1 MTYLAPRQGLFAIIL
16 LVSFCLQT
24 LLLVISTDQQLSNS
38 RAQKGEQMVAQLID
52 EARLSLENKDRVSLS
67 VIANRYTSEQD
78 VTRILIKDNNG
89 DILVPVGN
97 APMQQGDTISQIATK
112 GDAVIGSVALT
123 LKDISKGEIIAMQ
136 WPFVIGTMVLHLLL
150 WLLYSYIARPTR
162 EQINAISRDIQDL
175 HRKQNIQ
182 VDQRGYDREFERRQA
197 DVSAANNE
205 SDTSPNNSAINEGR
219 NPTDNQGHSQVSE
232 SESNRPKANT
242 RKLDIHSAVN
252 QYVRTQQNQDTA
264 LNTNGIVND
273 TVNGIVNDNHGTNVA
288 ASNMTESHVVNH
300 AVDSRQNAMSGTN
313 SSHKSNNTS
322 RLSATRPF
330 DSISVQIVFHD
341 EFNMLERL
349 APSQRLPYLALCTQ
363 LLNQAVTELLKQPLL
378 LGVSALNEPH
388 FDESG
393 AYVML
398 KADNSHAKV
407 ALAGVMLG
415 KLYLMLNKIIHDK
428 HIELS
433 RFALPAKAGVSDNAQ
448 VEAMTHLLD
457 SVGKKEQML
466 ILLPN
471 GGLKQI
477 SNHVQVQSI
486 MRPTTVYERE
496 CAIFDGGNDAMIQRL
511 ADVRNAVLM
520 IEESAD

>member
-38 RAQKGEQMVAQLID
+38 RALKGEQMVAQLID

-78 VTRILIKDNNG
+78 VTRILIKDNND

-97 APMQQGDTISQIATK
+97 APMQQGDTIRQIATN

-123 LKDISKGEIIAMQ
+123 LKDVSKGEIIAMQ
-136 WPFVIGTMVLHLLL
+136 WPFVIGTMLLHLLL
-150 WLLYSYIARPTR
+150 WLIYGYLARPTK
-162 EQINAISRDIQDL
+162 EQINAISRDIQNL
-175 HRKQNIQ
+175 HREQYMQI
-182 VDQRGYDREFERRQA
+182 DPRSYDRDFERRSA
-197 DVSAANNE
+197 DRETTSSRSDENAAEN
-205 SDTSPNNSAINEGR
+205 DP
-219 NPTDNQGHSQVSE
+219 
-232 SESNRPKANT
+232 ANV
-242 RKLDIHSAVN
+242 RKLDVHNEVN
-252 QYVRTQQNQDTA
+252 QYLRKQQNQS
-264 LNTNGIVND
+264 
-273 TVNGIVNDNHGTNVA
+273 A
-288 ASNMTESHVVNH
+288 ASDGADVKADITEHTTQARADH
-300 AVDSRQNAMSGTN
+300 QAIDSTKEETISSAN
-313 SSHKSNNTS
+313 STPAKFGSAA
-322 RLSATRPF
+322 RLSATREF
-330 DSISVQIVFHD
+330 DSVRVQIVFHD

-349 APSQRLPYLALCTQ
+349 APAQRLPYLALCTQ

-378 LGVSALNEPH
+378 LGVSMMNEPR
-388 FDESG
+388 FEDNG
-393 AYVML
+393 ASVLL

-433 RFALPAKAGVSDNAQ
+433 RFALPAKAGVSDDAQ
-448 VEAMTHLLD
+448 SEAMTQLLQ

-471 GGLKQI
+471 AGLKQI
-477 SNHVQVQSI
+477 SHHVQVQSI

-496 CAIFDGGNDAMIQRL
+496 CTIFDGGNDAMIQRL

-520 IEESAD
+520 IENDSESPT

>member
-89 DILVPVGN
+89 DVLVPVGN

-136 WPFVIGTMVLHLLL
+136 WPFVIGSMLLHLLL
-150 WLLYSYIARPTR
+150 WLIYGYIARPTK
-162 EQINAISRDIQDL
+162 EQINALSRAIQDL
-175 HRKQNIQ
+175 HREQYRQI
-182 VDQRGYDREFERRQA
+182 DQREFARGYERNLERGDEKE
-197 DVSAANNE
+197 DVSTESASAANAAA
-205 SDTSPNNSAINEGR
+205 TSR
-219 NPTDNQGHSQVSE
+219 NPNVDKSDL
-232 SESNRPKANT
+232 P

-252 QYVRTQQNQDTA
+252 QYVRGQQGQNLELDATRDTNA
-264 LNTNGIVND
+264 
-273 TVNGIVNDNHGTNVA
+273 H
-288 ASNMTESHVVNH
+288 
-300 AVDSRQNAMSGTN
+300 AMSNDGADNLQDQLTAGN
-313 SSHKSNNTS
+313 ANNHDSHKSNGSNGMA
-322 RLSATRPF
+322 RLSANRPF
-330 DSISVQIVFHD
+330 DSVSVQIVFHD

-378 LGVSALNEPH
+378 LGVSAINEPR

-407 ALAGVMLG
+407 ALAGVMLA

-448 VEAMTHLLD
+448 VEAMSHLLE

-471 GGLKQI
+471 AGIKQI
-477 SNHVQVQSI
+477 NHHVQLQSV

-520 IEESAD
+520 IEETEAQG

>member
-24 LLLVISTDQQLSNS
+24 LLLVISTDQQLSKS
-38 RAQKGEQMVAQLID
+38 RALKGEQMVAQLID

-78 VTRILIKDNNG
+78 VTRILIKDNND

-97 APMQQGDTISQIATK
+97 APMQQGDTIRQIATN
-112 GDAVIGSVALT
+112 GDSVIGSVSLT

-136 WPFVIGTMVLHLLL
+136 WPFVIGTMLLHLLL
-150 WLLYSYIARPTR
+150 WLVYGYLARPTK
-162 EQINAISRDIQDL
+162 EQINALSRDIQDL
-175 HRKQNIQ
+175 HREQYMQI
-182 VDQRGYDREFERRQA
+182 DQRSYDREFERRA
-197 DVSAANNE
+197 TDTDRETSEHSGESATDSQPAN
-205 SDTSPNNSAINEGR
+205 A
-219 NPTDNQGHSQVSE
+219 H
-232 SESNRPKANT
+232 
-242 RKLDIHSAVN
+242 KLDVHSEVN
-252 QYVRTQQNQDTA
+252 QYLRTQQNQAATDTTGSDSQPIDSTTEERA
-264 LNTNGIVND
+264 EHDAANGATQDEI
-273 TVNGIVNDNHGTNVA
+273 
-288 ASNMTESHVVNH
+288 
-300 AVDSRQNAMSGTN
+300 SRA
-313 SSHKSNNTS
+313 HKSGSAS
-322 RLSATRPF
+322 RLSATRSF
-330 DSISVQIVFHD
+330 DSVRVQIVFHD

-349 APSQRLPYLALCTQ
+349 APAQRLPYLALCTQ

-378 LGVSALNEPH
+378 LGVSAMNEPR
-388 FDESG
+388 FDDTG
-393 AYVML
+393 ASVLL

-433 RFALPAKAGVSDNAQ
+433 RFALPAKAGVSDDAQ
-448 VEAMTHLLD
+448 AQAMTQLLH

-471 GGLKQI
+471 AGLKQI
-477 SNHVQVQSI
+477 SHHVQVQSI

-496 CAIFDGGNDAMIQRL
+496 CAVFDGGNDSMIQRL

-520 IEESAD
+520 IESADESAI

>member
-38 RAQKGEQMVAQLID
+38 RALKGEQMVAQLID

-78 VTRILIKDNNG
+78 VTRILIKDNND

-97 APMQQGDTISQIATK
+97 APMQQGDTIRQIATN

-123 LKDISKGEIIAMQ
+123 LKDVSKGEIIAMQ
-136 WPFVIGTMVLHLLL
+136 WPFVIGTMLLHLLL
-150 WLLYSYIARPTR
+150 WLIYGYLARPTK
-162 EQINAISRDIQDL
+162 EQINAISRDVQNL
-175 HRKQNIQ
+175 HREQYMQ
-182 VDQRGYDREFERRQA
+182 LDSRRHDRGSERHSADRESVNRSDENVA
-197 DVSAANNE
+197 DSNA
-205 SDTSPNNSAINEGR
+205 DTTS
-219 NPTDNQGHSQVSE
+219 V
-232 SESNRPKANT
+232 
-242 RKLDIHSAVN
+242 RKRDIHNEVN
-252 QYVRTQQNQDTA
+252 QYLRKQQNQ
-264 LNTNGIVND
+264 G
-273 TVNGIVNDNHGTNVA
+273 A
-288 ASNMTESHVVNH
+288 ASESADAITESDNTDEK
-300 AVDSRQNAMSGTN
+300 ASQQADNKQDAT
-313 SSHKSNNTS
+313 SSITSTPTSTS
-322 RLSATRPF
+322 RLSATRAF
-330 DSISVQIVFHD
+330 DSVNVQIVFHD

-378 LGVSALNEPH
+378 LGVSLMNEPR
-388 FDESG
+388 FGDKG
-393 AYVML
+393 ASVLL

-433 RFALPAKAGVSDNAQ
+433 RFALPAKAGVSDTAQ
-448 VEAMTHLLD
+448 SEAMTQLLH

-471 GGLKQI
+471 AGLKQI
-477 SNHVQVQSI
+477 SNHVQVHSI

-520 IEESAD
+520 IESDDD

>member
-97 APMQQGDTISQIATK
+97 APMQQGDTINQIATK

-136 WPFVIGTMVLHLLL
+136 WPFVIGSMVLHLLL
-150 WLLYSYIARPTR
+150 WLIYSYIARPTR
-162 EQINAISRDIQDL
+162 EQINAISRDVQDL
-175 HRKQNIQ
+175 HREQYTQ
-182 VDQRGYDREFERRQA
+182 LDQRGYDRERERRQSA
-197 DVSAANNE
+197 PSTATDETDSSQSNEVLNDGHSPVSSTNSQENSSAAH
-205 SDTSPNNSAINEGR
+205 
-219 NPTDNQGHSQVSE
+219 NQ
-232 SESNRPKANT
+232 PATT

-252 QYVRTQQNQDTA
+252 QYVRTQQNQDAA
-264 LNTNGIVND
+264 LDGDAVGDNGSASIGDNVAAGD
-273 TVNGIVNDNHGTNVA
+273 TDATSPLNDNHTKDHIGRNP
-288 ASNMTESHVVNH
+288 
-300 AVDSRQNAMSGTN
+300 
-313 SSHKSNNTS
+313 S

-330 DSISVQIVFHD
+330 DSVSVQIVFHD

-378 LGVSALNEPH
+378 LGVSVLNKPS

-407 ALAGVMLG
+407 ALAGVMLA
-415 KLYLMLNKIIHDK
+415 KLYLMLNKIIHNK

-471 GGLKQI
+471 SGLKQI
-477 SNHVQVQSI
+477 SHHVQVQSV

-520 IEESAD
+520 IDDTEE

>member
-1 MTYLAPRQGLFAIIL
+1 MTYLAPRQGLFAIII

-24 LLLVISTDQQLSNS
+24 LLLVISTDQQLTNS

-97 APMQQGDTISQIATK
+97 APMQQGDTITQIATK

-136 WPFVIGTMVLHLLL
+136 WPFVIGSMLLHLLL
-150 WLLYSYIARPTR
+150 WLIYGYIARPTR
-162 EQINAISRDIQDL
+162 EQINALSRDIQDL
-175 HRKQNIQ
+175 HREQYRPI
-182 VDQRGYDREFERRQA
+182 DQREFERGYER
-197 DVSAANNE
+197 DFERGDETETESTSTDFDSATSGTLSDANNKN
-205 SDTSPNNSAINEGR
+205 PNTR
-219 NPTDNQGHSQVSE
+219 TLDLP
-232 SESNRPKANT
+232 

-252 QYVRTQQNQDTA
+252 QYVRGQQGQNSELDATHDT
-264 LNTNGIVND
+264 TNND
-273 TVNGIVNDNHGTNVA
+273 TSNAGTDSIQDEVTAANANVNNDG
-288 ASNMTESHVVNH
+288 
-300 AVDSRQNAMSGTN
+300 
-313 SSHKSNNTS
+313 HKSNS
-322 RLSATRPF
+322 AARLSATRPF
-330 DSISVQIVFHD
+330 DSVSVQIVFHD

-388 FDESG
+388 FDETG

-448 VEAMTHLLD
+448 VEAMSHLLE

-471 GGLKQI
+471 AGLKQI
-477 SNHVQVQSI
+477 SHHVQVQSI

-520 IEESAD
+520 IEEAEETE

>member
-24 LLLVISTDQQLSNS
+24 LLLVISTDQQLSKS
-38 RAQKGEQMVAQLID
+38 RALKGEQMVAQLID

-78 VTRILIKDNNG
+78 VTRILIKDNND

-97 APMQQGDTISQIATK
+97 APMQQGDTIRQIATK

-136 WPFVIGTMVLHLLL
+136 WPFVIGMLLLHLLL
-150 WLLYSYIARPTR
+150 WLIYGYLARPTK
-162 EQINAISRDIQDL
+162 EQINAISRDISEL
-175 HRKQNIQ
+175 HREQFRQ
-182 VDQRGYDREFERRQA
+182 LDQRGSERDYDRSSYEDDRRAA
-197 DVSAANNE
+197 DVEVTQSTVDNTATADASAAVRTLN
-205 SDTSPNNSAINEGR
+205 
-219 NPTDNQGHSQVSE
+219 
-232 SESNRPKANT
+232 
-242 RKLDIHSAVN
+242 IHGAVN
-252 QYVRTQQNQDTA
+252 SYIRGQQGATSADADTRTDTEHDSDISAGIKDDVDATSKAESARHTENKPSETSHNQSIGKVA
-264 LNTNGIVND
+264 
-273 TVNGIVNDNHGTNVA
+273 HGSA
-288 ASNMTESHVVNH
+288 H
-300 AVDSRQNAMSGTN
+300 
-313 SSHKSNNTS
+313 
-322 RLSATRPF
+322 LSATRTF
-330 DSISVQIVFHD
+330 DSVRVQIVFHD

-349 APSQRLPYLALCTQ
+349 APAQRLPYLALCTQ
-363 LLNQAVTELLKQPLL
+363 LLNQATTELLKQPLL
-378 LGVSALNEPH
+378 LGVSVINEPS
-388 FDESG
+388 FDDKG
-393 AYVML
+393 ASVLL

-433 RFALPAKAGVSDNAQ
+433 RFALPAKAGVSDDAQ
-448 VEAMTHLLD
+448 SEAMMHLLHGI
-457 SVGKKEQML
+457 GKKEQML

-471 GGLKQI
+471 AGLKQI

-496 CAIFDGGNDAMIQRL
+496 CAIFDGGNDAMFQRL

-520 IEESAD
+520 VDNQEASYS

>member
-24 LLLVISTDQQLSNS
+24 LLLVISTDQQLSKS
-38 RAQKGEQMVAQLID
+38 RALKGEQMVAQLID

-78 VTRILIKDNNG
+78 VTRILIKDNND

-97 APMQQGDTISQIATK
+97 APMQQGDTIRQIATN
-112 GDAVIGSVALT
+112 GDSVIGSVSLT

-136 WPFVIGTMVLHLLL
+136 WPFVIGTMLLHLLL
-150 WLLYSYIARPTR
+150 WLVYGYLARPTK
-162 EQINAISRDIQDL
+162 EQINALSRDIQDL
-175 HRKQNIQ
+175 HREQYMQI
-182 VDQRGYDREFERRQA
+182 DQRSYDREFERRATDTDREASEHSVESATDGQPTNA
-197 DVSAANNE
+197 HKFDV
-205 SDTSPNNSAINEGR
+205 
-219 NPTDNQGHSQVSE
+219 HSE
-232 SESNRPKANT
+232 
-242 RKLDIHSAVN
+242 VN
-252 QYVRTQQNQDTA
+252 QYLRTQQNQAATDTTGSDSQPIDSTTEERA
-264 LNTNGIVND
+264 EHDAANG
-273 TVNGIVNDNHGTNVA
+273 A
-288 ASNMTESHVVNH
+288 AQDEI
-300 AVDSRQNAMSGTN
+300 SRAPKSG
-313 SSHKSNNTS
+313 SAS
-322 RLSATRPF
+322 RLSATRSF
-330 DSISVQIVFHD
+330 DSVRVQIVFHD

-349 APSQRLPYLALCTQ
+349 APAQRLPYLALCTQ

-378 LGVSALNEPH
+378 LGVSAMNEPR
-388 FDESG
+388 FDDTG
-393 AYVML
+393 ASVLL

-433 RFALPAKAGVSDNAQ
+433 RFALPAKAGVSDDAQ
-448 VEAMTHLLD
+448 AQAMTQLLH

-471 GGLKQI
+471 AGLKQI
-477 SNHVQVQSI
+477 SHHVQVQSI

-496 CAIFDGGNDAMIQRL
+496 CAVFDGGNDSMIQRL

-520 IEESAD
+520 IESADESAI

>member
-24 LLLVISTDQQLSNS
+24 LLLVISTDQQLSKS
-38 RAQKGEQMVAQLID
+38 RALKGEQMVAQLID

-78 VTRILIKDNNG
+78 VTRILIKDNND

-97 APMQQGDTISQIATK
+97 APMQQGDTIRQIATN
-112 GDAVIGSVALT
+112 GDSVIGSVSLT

-136 WPFVIGTMVLHLLL
+136 WPFVIGTMLLHLLL
-150 WLLYSYIARPTR
+150 WLVYGYLARPTK
-162 EQINAISRDIQDL
+162 EQINALSRDIQDL
-175 HRKQNIQ
+175 HREQYMQI
-182 VDQRGYDREFERRQA
+182 DQRSYDREFERRA
-197 DVSAANNE
+197 TDTDRETSEHSVESATDGQPAN
-205 SDTSPNNSAINEGR
+205 A
-219 NPTDNQGHSQVSE
+219 H
-232 SESNRPKANT
+232 
-242 RKLDIHSAVN
+242 KLDVHSEVN
-252 QYVRTQQNQDTA
+252 QYLRTQQNQAATDTTGSNSQPIDSTTEERA
-264 LNTNGIVND
+264 EHDAANG
-273 TVNGIVNDNHGTNVA
+273 A
-288 ASNMTESHVVNH
+288 AQDEI
-300 AVDSRQNAMSGTN
+300 SRAPKSG
-313 SSHKSNNTS
+313 SAS
-322 RLSATRPF
+322 RLSATRSF
-330 DSISVQIVFHD
+330 DSVRVQIVFHD

-349 APSQRLPYLALCTQ
+349 APAQRLPYLALCTQ

-378 LGVSALNEPH
+378 LGVSAMNEPR
-388 FDESG
+388 FDDTG
-393 AYVML
+393 ASVLL

-433 RFALPAKAGVSDNAQ
+433 RFALPAKAGVSDDAQ
-448 VEAMTHLLD
+448 AQAMTQLLH

-471 GGLKQI
+471 AGLKQI
-477 SNHVQVQSI
+477 SHHVQVQSI

-496 CAIFDGGNDAMIQRL
+496 CAVFDGGNDSMIQRL

-520 IEESAD
+520 IESADESAI

>member
-89 DILVPVGN
+89 DVLVPVGN

-136 WPFVIGTMVLHLLL
+136 WPFVIGSMLLHLLL
-150 WLLYSYIARPTR
+150 WLIYGYIARPTK
-162 EQINAISRDIQDL
+162 EQINALSRDIQDL
-175 HRKQNIQ
+175 HREQYRQI
-182 VDQRGYDREFERRQA
+182 DQREFARGYERNLERGDEKE
-197 DVSAANNE
+197 DVSAESASAANAAA
-205 SDTSPNNSAINEGR
+205 TSR
-219 NPTDNQGHSQVSE
+219 NPNVDKSDL
-232 SESNRPKANT
+232 P

-252 QYVRTQQNQDTA
+252 QYVRGQQGQNLELDATRDTTA
-264 LNTNGIVND
+264 
-273 TVNGIVNDNHGTNVA
+273 H
-288 ASNMTESHVVNH
+288 
-300 AVDSRQNAMSGTN
+300 AMSNDGADNLQDQVTAGN
-313 SSHKSNNTS
+313 ANNHDSHKPNGSNGSNGS
-322 RLSATRPF
+322 NGMARLSANRPF
-330 DSISVQIVFHD
+330 DSVSVQIVFHD

-378 LGVSALNEPH
+378 LGVSAINEPH

-407 ALAGVMLG
+407 ALAGVMLA

-448 VEAMTHLLD
+448 VEAMSHLLE

-471 GGLKQI
+471 AGIKQI
-477 SNHVQVQSI
+477 NHHVQLQSV

-520 IEESAD
+520 IEETEEQG

>member
-24 LLLVISTDQQLSNS
+24 LLLVISTDQQLSKS
-38 RAQKGEQMVAQLID
+38 RALKGEQMVAQLID

-78 VTRILIKDNNG
+78 VTRILIKDNND

-97 APMQQGDTISQIATK
+97 APMQQGDTIRQIATN
-112 GDAVIGSVALT
+112 GDSVIGSVSLT

-136 WPFVIGTMVLHLLL
+136 WPFVIGTMLLHLLL
-150 WLLYSYIARPTR
+150 WLVYGYLARPTK
-162 EQINAISRDIQDL
+162 EQINALSRDIQDL
-175 HRKQNIQ
+175 HREQYMQI
-182 VDQRGYDREFERRQA
+182 DQRSYDREFERRA
-197 DVSAANNE
+197 TDTDRETSEHSVESATDGQPAN
-205 SDTSPNNSAINEGR
+205 A
-219 NPTDNQGHSQVSE
+219 H
-232 SESNRPKANT
+232 
-242 RKLDIHSAVN
+242 KLDVHSEVN
-252 QYVRTQQNQDTA
+252 QYLRTQQNQAATDTTGSNSQPIDSIIEERA
-264 LNTNGIVND
+264 EHDAANG
-273 TVNGIVNDNHGTNVA
+273 A
-288 ASNMTESHVVNH
+288 AQDEI
-300 AVDSRQNAMSGTN
+300 SRAPKSG
-313 SSHKSNNTS
+313 SAS
-322 RLSATRPF
+322 RLSATRSF
-330 DSISVQIVFHD
+330 DSVRVQIVFHD

-349 APSQRLPYLALCTQ
+349 APAQRLPYLALCTQ

-378 LGVSALNEPH
+378 LGVSAMNEPR
-388 FDESG
+388 FDDTG
-393 AYVML
+393 ASVLL

-433 RFALPAKAGVSDNAQ
+433 RFALPAKAGVSDDAQ
-448 VEAMTHLLD
+448 AQAMTQLLH

-471 GGLKQI
+471 AGLKQI
-477 SNHVQVQSI
+477 SHHVQVQSI

-496 CAIFDGGNDAMIQRL
+496 CAVFDGGNDSMIQRL

-520 IEESAD
+520 IESADESAI

>member
-24 LLLVISTDQQLSNS
+24 LLLVISTDQQLTNS

-97 APMQQGDTISQIATK
+97 APMQQGDTITQIATK

-136 WPFVIGTMVLHLLL
+136 WPFVIGSMLLHLLL
-150 WLLYSYIARPTR
+150 WLIYGYIARPTR
-162 EQINAISRDIQDL
+162 EQINALSRDIQDL
-175 HRKQNIQ
+175 HREQYRPI
-182 VDQRGYDREFERRQA
+182 DQREFERGYERDFA
-197 DVSAANNE
+197 RGDETETTSTDFDSATSGTVSDANNKN
-205 SDTSPNNSAINEGR
+205 PNAR
-219 NPTDNQGHSQVSE
+219 KLDLP
-232 SESNRPKANT
+232 

-252 QYVRTQQNQDTA
+252 QYVRGQQGQNSELDATHDT
-264 LNTNGIVND
+264 TDND
-273 TVNGIVNDNHGTNVA
+273 TSNAGTDNIQDEVA
-288 ASNMTESHVVNH
+288 AANSNL
-300 AVDSRQNAMSGTN
+300 N
-313 SSHKSNNTS
+313 SDSHKSNS
-322 RLSATRPF
+322 AARLSATRPF
-330 DSISVQIVFHD
+330 DSVSVQIVFHD

-388 FDESG
+388 FDETG

-448 VEAMTHLLD
+448 VEAMSHLLE

-471 GGLKQI
+471 AGLKQI
-477 SNHVQVQSI
+477 SHHVQVQSI

-520 IEESAD
+520 IEEAEETE

>member
-38 RAQKGEQMVAQLID
+38 RALKGEQMVAQLID

-78 VTRILIKDNNG
+78 VTRILIKDNND

-123 LKDISKGEIIAMQ
+123 LKDVSKGEIITMQ
-136 WPFVIGTMVLHLLL
+136 WPFVIGTMLLHLLL
-150 WLLYSYIARPTR
+150 WFIYGYLARPTK
-162 EQINAISRDIQDL
+162 EQINALSRDIQDL
-175 HRKQNIQ
+175 HREQYMQI
-182 VDQRGYDREFERRQA
+182 DSRSHDRDFERRSTDREA
-197 DVSAANNE
+197 TGSSAE
-205 SDTSPNNSAINEGR
+205 ISKD
-219 NPTDNQGHSQVSE
+219 DNTT
-232 SESNRPKANT
+232 KAH
-242 RKLDIHSAVN
+242 KLDVHSEVN
-252 QYVRTQQNQDTA
+252 QYLRTQQNQ
-264 LNTNGIVND
+264 G
-273 TVNGIVNDNHGTNVA
+273 A
-288 ASNMTESHVVNH
+288 ASNVGSMTSTLSNDVEERTGRQDNDTQESITTS
-300 AVDSRQNAMSGTN
+300 DS
-313 SSHKSNNTS
+313 SSHKASQTS
-322 RLSATRPF
+322 RLSATRSF
-330 DSISVQIVFHD
+330 DKVRVQIAFHD

-349 APSQRLPYLALCTQ
+349 APAQRLPYLALCTQ

-378 LGVSALNEPH
+378 LGVSLMNEPR
-388 FDESG
+388 FEDNS
-393 AYVML
+393 ASVLL

-433 RFALPAKAGVSDNAQ
+433 RFALSAKAGVSDDAQ
-448 VEAMTHLLD
+448 SEVMTQLLH

-471 GGLKQI
+471 AGLKQI
-477 SNHVQVQSI
+477 SHHIQVQSI

-520 IEESAD
+520 IENEDESPTQL

>member
-150 WLLYSYIARPTR
+150 WLIYSYIARPTR

-197 DVSAANNE
+197 DMSAANSE
-205 SDTSPNNSAINEGR
+205 SDASQNNSAINEGR
-219 NPTDNQGHSQVSE
+219 NSTDNQGHSQVSE

-264 LNTNGIVND
+264 LNANSIVND
-273 TVNGIVNDNHGTNVA
+273 TVHDNHGTNAA
-288 ASNMTESHVVNH
+288 ASNITESHVVNH

-313 SSHKSNNTS
+313 SSHQPSNTS

-378 LGVSALNEPH
+378 LGVSALNEPY

-428 HIELS
+428 HVELS

-520 IEESAD
+520 IEESAE

>member
-24 LLLVISTDQQLSNS
+24 LLLVISTDQQLSNN

-89 DILVPVGN
+89 DVLVPVGN

-136 WPFVIGTMVLHLLL
+136 WPFVIGSMLLHLLL
-150 WLLYSYIARPTR
+150 WLIYGYIARPTK
-162 EQINAISRDIQDL
+162 EQINALSRDIQDL
-175 HRKQNIQ
+175 HREQYRQI
-182 VDQRGYDREFERRQA
+182 DQREFARGYERNLERGDETEGVSTESA
-197 DVSAANNE
+197 SAANAAATSHNPNADK
-205 SDTSPNNSAINEGR
+205 SDLP
-219 NPTDNQGHSQVSE
+219 
-232 SESNRPKANT
+232 

-252 QYVRTQQNQDTA
+252 QYVRGQQGQNLELDATHDTTA
-264 LNTNGIVND
+264 
-273 TVNGIVNDNHGTNVA
+273 H
-288 ASNMTESHVVNH
+288 
-300 AVDSRQNAMSGTN
+300 AMSNDGADNLQDQVTAGN
-313 SSHKSNNTS
+313 ANNHDSHKPNGSNGSNGMA
-322 RLSATRPF
+322 RLSANRPF
-330 DSISVQIVFHD
+330 DSVSVQIVFHD

-378 LGVSALNEPH
+378 LGVSAINEPR

-407 ALAGVMLG
+407 ALAGVMLA

-448 VEAMTHLLD
+448 VEAMSHLLE

-471 GGLKQI
+471 AGIKQI
-477 SNHVQVQSI
+477 NHHVQLQSV

-520 IEESAD
+520 IEETEAQG

>member
-197 DVSAANNE
+197 DVSAATNE
-205 SDTSPNNSAINEGR
+205 SDASHNNSAINEGR
-219 NPTDNQGHSQVSE
+219 NSTDNQGHSQASE

-264 LNTNGIVND
+264 LNDNSIVND
-273 TVNGIVNDNHGTNVA
+273 TVKDGDDANAA

-313 SSHKSNNTS
+313 SSHQPSNTS

-511 ADVRNAVLM
+511 ADVRNAGVM

>member
-24 LLLVISTDQQLSNS
+24 LLLVISTDQQLSKS
-38 RAQKGEQMVAQLID
+38 RALKGEQMVAQLID

-78 VTRILIKDNNG
+78 VTRILIKDNND

-97 APMQQGDTISQIATK
+97 APMQQGDTIRQIATN
-112 GDAVIGSVALT
+112 GDSVIGSVSLT

-136 WPFVIGTMVLHLLL
+136 WPFVIGTMLLHLLL
-150 WLLYSYIARPTR
+150 WLVYGYLARPTK
-162 EQINAISRDIQDL
+162 EQINALSRDIQDL
-175 HRKQNIQ
+175 HREQYMQI
-182 VDQRGYDREFERRQA
+182 DQRSYDREFERRA
-197 DVSAANNE
+197 TDMDKETSEHSVESATDGQPAN
-205 SDTSPNNSAINEGR
+205 A
-219 NPTDNQGHSQVSE
+219 H
-232 SESNRPKANT
+232 
-242 RKLDIHSAVN
+242 KLDVHSEVN
-252 QYVRTQQNQDTA
+252 QYLRTQQNQAATDTTGSDSQPIDSTTEERA
-264 LNTNGIVND
+264 EHDAANG
-273 TVNGIVNDNHGTNVA
+273 A
-288 ASNMTESHVVNH
+288 AQDEI
-300 AVDSRQNAMSGTN
+300 SRAPKSG
-313 SSHKSNNTS
+313 SAS
-322 RLSATRPF
+322 RLSATRSF
-330 DSISVQIVFHD
+330 DSVRVQIVFHD

-349 APSQRLPYLALCTQ
+349 APAQRLPYLALCTQ

-378 LGVSALNEPH
+378 LGVSAMNEPR
-388 FDESG
+388 FDDTG
-393 AYVML
+393 ASVLL

-433 RFALPAKAGVSDNAQ
+433 RFALPAKAGVSDDAQ
-448 VEAMTHLLD
+448 AQAMTQLLH

-471 GGLKQI
+471 AGLKQI
-477 SNHVQVQSI
+477 SHHVQVQSI

-496 CAIFDGGNDAMIQRL
+496 CAVFDGGNDSMIQRL

-520 IEESAD
+520 IESADELAI

>member
-89 DILVPVGN
+89 DVLVPVGN

-136 WPFVIGTMVLHLLL
+136 WPFVIGSMLLHLLL
-150 WLLYSYIARPTR
+150 WLIYGYIARPTK
-162 EQINAISRDIQDL
+162 EQINALSRDIQDL
-175 HRKQNIQ
+175 HREQYRQ
-182 VDQRGYDREFERRQA
+182 MDQREFARGYERNLERGDKVE
-197 DVSAANNE
+197 DVSTESAIAANAAATATN
-205 SDTSPNNSAINEGR
+205 R
-219 NPTDNQGHSQVSE
+219 NPNTDKLDL
-232 SESNRPKANT
+232 P

-252 QYVRTQQNQDTA
+252 QYVRGQQGQNSELDATHDTTEHGISNNEMDNLQDEVTA
-264 LNTNGIVND
+264 ANAN
-273 TVNGIVNDNHGTNVA
+273 NH
-288 ASNMTESHVVNH
+288 
-300 AVDSRQNAMSGTN
+300 D
-313 SSHKSNNTS
+313 SHKSNGSNGIA
-322 RLSATRPF
+322 RLSANRPF
-330 DSISVQIVFHD
+330 DSVSVQIVFHD

-378 LGVSALNEPH
+378 LGVSAINEPN

-407 ALAGVMLG
+407 ALAGVMLA

-448 VEAMTHLLD
+448 VEAMSHLLE

-471 GGLKQI
+471 AGIKQI
-477 SNHVQVQSI
+477 NHHVQLQSV

-520 IEESAD
+520 IEETEAQG

>member
-24 LLLVISTDQQLSNS
+24 LLLVISTDQQLTNS

-97 APMQQGDTISQIATK
+97 APMQQGDTITQIATK

-136 WPFVIGTMVLHLLL
+136 WPFVIGSMLLHLLL
-150 WLLYSYIARPTR
+150 WLIYGYIARPTR
-162 EQINAISRDIQDL
+162 EQINALSRDIQDL
-175 HRKQNIQ
+175 HREQYRPI
-182 VDQRGYDREFERRQA
+182 DQREFERGYERDFA
-197 DVSAANNE
+197 RGDETETESTSTDFDSATSGTMSDANNKN
-205 SDTSPNNSAINEGR
+205 PNTR
-219 NPTDNQGHSQVSE
+219 KLDLP
-232 SESNRPKANT
+232 

-252 QYVRTQQNQDTA
+252 QYVRGQQGQNSELDAT
-264 LNTNGIVND
+264 ND
-273 TVNGIVNDNHGTNVA
+273 TTDNDTSNAGTDSIQDEVTA
-288 ASNMTESHVVNH
+288 A
-300 AVDSRQNAMSGTN
+300 NAN
-313 SSHKSNNTS
+313 LNNDSHKSNS
-322 RLSATRPF
+322 VARLSATRPF
-330 DSISVQIVFHD
+330 DSVSVQIVFHD

-388 FDESG
+388 FDENG

-448 VEAMTHLLD
+448 VEAMSHLLE

-471 GGLKQI
+471 AGLKQI
-477 SNHVQVQSI
+477 SHHVQVQSI

-520 IEESAD
+520 VEEAEETE

>member
-24 LLLVISTDQQLSNS
+24 LLLVISTDQQLTNS

-97 APMQQGDTISQIATK
+97 APMQQGDTITQIATK

-136 WPFVIGTMVLHLLL
+136 WPFVIGSMLLHLLL
-150 WLLYSYIARPTR
+150 WLIYGYIARPTR
-162 EQINAISRDIQDL
+162 EQINALSRDIQDL
-175 HRKQNIQ
+175 HREQYRPI
-182 VDQRGYDREFERRQA
+182 DQREFERGYERDFA
-197 DVSAANNE
+197 RGDETETKSTDFDSATSGTMSDANNKN
-205 SDTSPNNSAINEGR
+205 PNAR
-219 NPTDNQGHSQVSE
+219 KLDLP
-232 SESNRPKANT
+232 

-252 QYVRTQQNQDTA
+252 QYVRGQQGQNLELDATHDTTA
-264 LNTNGIVND
+264 
-273 TVNGIVNDNHGTNVA
+273 H
-288 ASNMTESHVVNH
+288 
-300 AVDSRQNAMSGTN
+300 AMSNDGADNLQDQVTAGN
-313 SSHKSNNTS
+313 ANNHDSHKPNGSNGMA
-322 RLSATRPF
+322 RLSANRPF
-330 DSISVQIVFHD
+330 DSVSVQIVFHD

-388 FDESG
+388 FDETG

-448 VEAMTHLLD
+448 VEAMSHLLE

-471 GGLKQI
+471 AGLKQI
-477 SNHVQVQSI
+477 SHHVQVQSI

-520 IEESAD
+520 IEEAEETE

>member
-24 LLLVISTDQQLSNS
+24 LLLVISTDQQLSKS
-38 RAQKGEQMVAQLID
+38 RALKGEQMVAQLID

-78 VTRILIKDNNG
+78 VTRILIKDNND

-97 APMQQGDTISQIATK
+97 APMQQGDTIRQIATN
-112 GDAVIGSVALT
+112 GDSVIGSVSLT

-136 WPFVIGTMVLHLLL
+136 WPFVIGTMLLHLLL
-150 WLLYSYIARPTR
+150 WLVYGYLARPTK
-162 EQINAISRDIQDL
+162 EQINALSRDIQDL
-175 HRKQNIQ
+175 HREQYMQI
-182 VDQRGYDREFERRQA
+182 DQRSYDREFERRA
-197 DVSAANNE
+197 TDTDRETSEHSVESATDGQPAN
-205 SDTSPNNSAINEGR
+205 A
-219 NPTDNQGHSQVSE
+219 H
-232 SESNRPKANT
+232 
-242 RKLDIHSAVN
+242 KLDVHSEVN
-252 QYVRTQQNQDTA
+252 QYLRTQQNQAATDTTGSNSQPIDSIIEERA
-264 LNTNGIVND
+264 EHDAANG
-273 TVNGIVNDNHGTNVA
+273 A
-288 ASNMTESHVVNH
+288 AQDEI
-300 AVDSRQNAMSGTN
+300 SRA
-313 SSHKSNNTS
+313 HKSGSAS
-322 RLSATRPF
+322 RLSATRSF
-330 DSISVQIVFHD
+330 DSVRVQIVFHD

-349 APSQRLPYLALCTQ
+349 APAQRLPYLALCTQ

-378 LGVSALNEPH
+378 LGVSAMNEPR
-388 FDESG
+388 FDDTG
-393 AYVML
+393 ASVLL

-433 RFALPAKAGVSDNAQ
+433 RFALPAKAGVSDDAQ
-448 VEAMTHLLD
+448 AQAMTQLLH

-471 GGLKQI
+471 AGLKQI
-477 SNHVQVQSI
+477 SHHVQVQSI

-496 CAIFDGGNDAMIQRL
+496 CAVFDGGNDSMIQRL

-520 IEESAD
+520 IESADESAI